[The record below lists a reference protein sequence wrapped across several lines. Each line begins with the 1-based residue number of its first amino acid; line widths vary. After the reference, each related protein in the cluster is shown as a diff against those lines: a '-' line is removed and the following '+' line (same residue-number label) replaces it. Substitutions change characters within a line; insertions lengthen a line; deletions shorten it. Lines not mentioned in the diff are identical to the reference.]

1 MFEIFNSPT
10 IPGLVAN
17 IVGCVSSTLILN
29 GLIFGL
35 GWSRLDRPAL
45 LDPTVAPRFTPPGYA
60 FGLIWTGLF
69 TLMGTARWLIAQGS
83 DIGSHMGADM
93 AIVAQHQQLV
103 LGLIIFCLVQP
114 LYSTAINSRLGGIL
128 GTVAAFGLAGFTAV
142 TIRSSSTIA
151 GLLIVPVAVWTF
163 YASILLIAVIRSRGW
178 RVPQA

>member
-1 MFEIFNSPT
+1 MFEIFNSPG
-10 IPGLVAN
+10 IPGLVVNVLA
-17 IVGCVSSTLILN
+17 CVSSTLLLN

-69 TLMGTARWLIAQGS
+69 SLMGTARWLIAQGT
-83 DIGSHMGADM
+83 DPT
-93 AIVAQHQQLV
+93 IVAQHQQLV

-114 LYSTAINSRLGGIL
+114 LYSTAISSRLGGIL

-142 TIRSSSTIA
+142 TVRSSSAAA
-151 GLLIVPVAVWTF
+151 GLLIVPVALWTL

-178 RVPQA
+178 QIPPASH

>member
-69 TLMGTARWLIAQGS
+69 TLMGTARWLIAQGTNTT
-83 DIGSHMGADM
+83 
-93 AIVAQHQQLV
+93 IVAQHQQLV

-114 LYSTAINSRLGGIL
+114 LYSTAINSRLGGVL
-128 GTVAAFGLAGFTAV
+128 GTIAAFGLAGFTAV
-142 TIRSSSTIA
+142 TVRSSSAIA
-151 GLLIVPVAVWTF
+151 GLLIVPVALWTL

-178 RVPQA
+178 QIPRISH